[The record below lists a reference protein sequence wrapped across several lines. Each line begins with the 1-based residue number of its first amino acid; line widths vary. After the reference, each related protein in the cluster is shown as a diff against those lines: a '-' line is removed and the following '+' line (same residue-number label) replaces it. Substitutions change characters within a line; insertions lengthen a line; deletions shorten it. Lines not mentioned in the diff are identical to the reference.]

1 MKEKIQE
8 IAARVKELRE
18 LSGLGVERVAERLG
32 LPPATIKAYESGEA
46 DIPASVLC
54 ELARELGVDTTLLL
68 TGSEPKMNIFT
79 VTRKGKGVK
88 VERRSQY
95 KYQGLA
101 ENFIHKKAEPFLVTV
116 EPKPA
121 DEKLHSNS
129 HPGQEFDYVLEGCL
143 QVVIHDNELVLEP
156 GDSVYFDSTHA
167 HGMRALDGK
176 PAKFLAIIF

>member
-8 IAARVKELRE
+8 IAARVKEMRE
-18 LSGLGVERVAERLG
+18 LSGAGVEQIAVRLG
-32 LPPATIKAYESGEA
+32 LPPSTLAAYEDGTV

-54 ELARELGVDTTLLL
+54 ELAHVLGVDTALLL
-68 TGSEPKMNIFT
+68 TGNEPKMNIFT

-116 EPKPA
+116 EPKP
-121 DEKLHSNS
+121 ECEELHTNT
-129 HPGQEFDYVLEGCL
+129 HPGQEFDYVLEGSL
-143 QVVIHDNELVLEP
+143 QVVIHDNELVLGP

-167 HGMRALDGK
+167 HGMRAMDGK